1 MRNRNLYILVS
12 TAFMFI
18 LCGCQ
23 NKSSGTPEIITK
35 VDTLYIST
43 GTDCPL
49 VSIQEFGVLPGN
61 SPAQNK
67 KNLQAAIDQ
76 ATAAG
81 IALYVE
87 PVEDGYPIDGGIV
100 LKRNVSLIGAHGPR
114 AAARGTRPGQ
124 GRRGPCL
131 SLPT

>member
-87 PVEDGYPIDGGIV
+87 PVEDGYPT
-100 LKRNVSLIGAHGPR
+100 VSLI
-114 AAARGTRPGQ
+114 
-124 GRRGPCL
+124 CL
-131 SLPT
+131 IQLEHLLVQHHVPAW